1 MPLRTWMMWLLLAA
15 AAAAAFDQPA
25 PYLTGR
31 VIDGDTGEPVAGAT
45 IHLQGR
51 RGITLTTGADGRYT
65 SDTLPPGMYTV
76 TVTRDGYLPAVAR
89 YAGRVPLR
97 LRIREDGIGPAIVQK
112 DWMLERAA
120 RIRGRIVTDG
130 GTPIE
135 GVTVVAARRVRNV
148 DGWPEFDMHA
158 SADSGPDGSFQIGNL
173 ARGAYVLAY
182 QVPIGGRPR
191 WFYSPGIMDPRHA
204 GQVEAVTTAPDVIE
218 LRGSGAPFP
227 GLPVSTLSAGGGP
240 AAGALVELDVWN
252 PFPGTSH
259 VETISTVTD
268 SSGRGMLANV
278 PVGRHVIRARTP
290 SALTSPA
297 TARAV
302 AVAEV
307 PVRQTGGMALRM
319 QPAVQACVFT
329 RWETDGVQP
338 ADLQSLPSISVST
351 RDALPLME
359 SVDGRATLGEMI
371 ALRGLL
377 PGSMLRVAAS
387 SPDLW
392 TLTRFAPPK
401 TAPRGL
407 VPLDA
412 AAAGCTAAYFR
423 RTSAFIRGRVQLGD
437 EEWVPDVAVIATP
450 IDAPSAPVV
459 VSAMTDDGTFHLSGI
474 ALGLAYE
481 VLAIPSGFTPDG
493 IAPDLR
499 HPVKAAGGDIITIPL
514 SLPIAR

>member
-1 MPLRTWMMWLLLAA
+1 MTLRAWMMWLLLAA

-31 VIDGDTGEPVAGAT
+31 VIDGDTGEAVAGAS

-51 RGITLTTGADGRYT
+51 RSITLTTGADGRYQ
-65 SDTLPPGMYTV
+65 SGTLLSGMYTI
-76 TVTRDGYLPAVAR
+76 TVTRDGYLPAVAL

-120 RIRGRIVTDG
+120 RIRGRIVSDG
-130 GTPIE
+130 GTPVE
-135 GVTVVAARRVRNV
+135 GVTVIAARRVRNV
-148 DGWPEFDMHA
+148 DGWPEFDA
-158 SADSGPDGSFQIGNL
+158 RSSATSGADGLFQIGNL

-182 QVPIGGRPR
+182 QMPIGGQPR

-204 GQVEAVTTAPDVIE
+204 GHVEAVTSTPDVIE

-227 GLPVSTLSAGGGP
+227 ALPVSTLSPGGGP
-240 AAGALVELDVWN
+240 AAGTLVELDVWN
-252 PFPGTSH
+252 PFAATSR
-259 VETISTVTD
+259 VETVSTVTD
-268 SSGRGMLANV
+268 SSGRGQLANV

-290 SALTSPA
+290 SALSSPA
-297 TARAV
+297 TARTA

-307 PVRQTGGMALRM
+307 PARESRGVALRM
-319 QPAVQACVFT
+319 QHAIHACVFT
-329 RWETDGVQP
+329 RWETDGVQQ

-351 RDALPLME
+351 RDALPVME
-359 SVDGRATLGEMI
+359 SVDERATLGEMI
-371 ALRGLL
+371 ALKGLL
-377 PGSMLRVAAS
+377 PGSMLRVAANA
-387 SPDLW
+387 PDLW

-401 TAPRGL
+401 TAPRGV

-423 RTSAFIRGRVQLGD
+423 RTSTFIRGRVQLGD
-437 EEWVPDVAVIATP
+437 LEWVPDVAIIATP
-450 IDAPSAPVV
+450 LDSPSAPVV
-459 VSAMTDDGTFHLSGI
+459 VSAMTDDGMFHLSGI
-474 ALGLAYE
+474 AVGLAYE
-481 VLAIPSGFTPDG
+481 VLAIPAGFTPDG
-493 IAPDLR
+493 IAKDLR
-499 HPVKAAGGDIITIPL
+499 HPVTAAGGDIITIPL